1 MMHQSQMPPPSPVL
15 GGSTIPADESDELE
29 GGVGVEPAE
38 LPLLEG
44 WLEGVDELP
53 SSLTYHIKSAFSMEA
68 WYSLPT
74 EVSRYT
80 SI

>member
-1 MMHQSQMPPPSPVL
+1 MMHQSQTLPPSPVL
-15 GGSTIPADESDELE
+15 GGSIIPPEEAEELE
-29 GGVGVEPAE
+29 GGVGVELVGLS
-38 LPLLEG
+38 LPEG
-44 WLEGVDELP
+44 WLEGADELP